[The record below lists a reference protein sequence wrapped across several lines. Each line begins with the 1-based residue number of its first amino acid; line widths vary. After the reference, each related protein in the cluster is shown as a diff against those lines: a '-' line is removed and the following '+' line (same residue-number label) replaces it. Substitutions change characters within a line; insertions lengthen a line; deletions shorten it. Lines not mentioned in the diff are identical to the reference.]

1 MHIGEA
7 LDTGASGPLCGLGHF
22 VRRESGIG
30 DLDVL
35 YILTTSHADSTLV
48 KVQLVDQKMT
58 KRPDLVGKLV
68 LQALDVAERW

>member
-7 LDTGASGPLCGLGHF
+7 LDTGASGPLRGLSHF

-30 DLDVL
+30 DLGVL

-48 KVQLVDQKMT
+48 KIQLADLKMT
-58 KRPDLVGKLV
+58 KRPDLAGQLV
-68 LQALDVAERW
+68 LQALDVAEC